1 MLQTVGMAMTTV
13 NRRWTVVTWM
23 LARAEWATDSVTAAL
38 AATGPDAV
46 ALQSVGEE
54 QIAEIAAALGM
65 QHAWAR
71 SHHPRSRLIP
81 GSAVGLAVLSPHR
94 ISNPRDH
101 VIGEM
106 RSLWSSKRRIA
117 QTAVIERADHSAY
130 TIAHAAERLDD
141 AAVPTGAAPIIR
153 IRPPQVGVDH
163 HRGLEVPVGATTLVV
178 STTTPIDGLAAMQMV
193 RFEMPWVEGDVA
205 AG

>member
-1 MLQTVGMAMTTV
+1 MAMTTV

-23 LARAEWATDSVTAAL
+23 LARVDGVAGAGTDTVTAAL

-46 ALQSVGEE
+46 ALQSVDADRV
-54 QIAEIAAALGM
+54 AEIAAALGM
-65 QHAWAR
+65 HHAWAR

-81 GSAVGLAVLSPHR
+81 GSGIGLAVLSPHR

-101 VIGEM
+101 VIGET

-141 AAVPTGAAPIIR
+141 ATVPTGAAPLIR
-153 IRPPQVGVDH
+153 IRPPQVGIDR
-163 HRGLEVPVGATTLVV
+163 HRGLEVPVGATTLEV
-178 STTTPIDGLAAMQMV
+178 STTAPIDGVAAMLMV
-193 RFEMPWVEGDVA
+193 RFEMPWVQGDFTTS
-205 AG
+205 